1 MRAMLLATA
10 LAVGCSTDTTLSE
23 DTAFRRIVDQYASYE
38 ECINDSQFIDC
49 YQTLTLCA
57 NGRVAMSLNL
67 QVEDGSYQLDGDL
80 AIATFLTKTVEFDL
94 ETASSPQLPGR
105 NRWERVEP
113 TYYDCNSSE

>member
-1 MRAMLLATA
+1 MLLVTV

-23 DTAFRRIVDQYASYE
+23 DTAFRRVIDQYDSYD
-38 ECINDSQFIDC
+38 ECINDSQFLDC

-57 NGRVAMSLNL
+57 SGRVAMSLNP

-94 ETASSPQLPGR
+94 TTATSEQLPGR
-105 NRWERVEP
+105 NNWERVEP
-113 TYYDCNSSE
+113 IYYDCDSSE